1 MCEWYDYQ
9 SCTCNIDDCDC
20 PFAADNN
27 KGMYG
32 VGVGL
37 TCEKLNEQRDE

>member
-1 MCEWYDYQ
+1 MKICEWYDFESQ
-9 SCTCNIDDCDC
+9 TCNIDDCDC

-32 VGVGL
+32 IVL
-37 TCEKLNEQRDE
+37 ACEKEE